1 MSKRVHAQYTPE
13 FRRDAVQVYASGKRS
28 IMTLAKDLGV
38 NRWTL
43 RGWCREQDMVKKR
56 ESKTTRKPKRAPGP
70 GQAPKQETPAEAIRR
85 LEREKTALERKV
97 AQLEMDREILKKAA
111 AFFAK
116 EKE

>member
-1 MSKRVHAQYTPE
+1 MSKRVHAQYTPA
-13 FRRDAVQVYASGKRS
+13 FRRDAVQVYASGNRS
-28 IMTLAKDLGV
+28 IMELAKDLGV

-56 ESKTTRKPKRAPGP
+56 QGKKTGQPKQTPEPA
-70 GQAPKQETPAEAIRR
+70 QAAKQETAAEAVRR
-85 LEREKTALERKV
+85 LEREKKALERKV

-116 EKE
+116 ETE